1 MRGMKNRAT
10 IRRLASKGR
19 AVLSALK
26 RLSEKLWVRISAIAA
41 LALVAAGLS
50 TAVGP
55 FLPDELKGLVAPEA
69 VEDLLNVIAQS
80 MLAVT
85 IFSLSV
91 MVTVHRAVE
100 GNWTPRAH
108 RLLARDHVTL
118 TAISVFLGGWLYA
131 LAAQILLDATLVGG
145 VEHVFLFFMTVI
157 VVLLIVIVVMRWVS
171 HLAGLGSLTQTGARL
186 EEETRDAFARR
197 AAMPCLG
204 GHCLKADT
212 AIPDNARAVHA
223 GRTGWITA
231 VDAAALEAIGAE
243 AEGSGVPVFLLA
255 PIGAFVAKGE
265 VIARVSGPDERLEE
279 VCEAI
284 TVGELRTFADDPG
297 YALLAMSE
305 VAQRALSPGVND
317 PGTAIEML
325 GRMLRALEAWAP
337 EHEPGEPERP
347 HLWSPPLAAGP
358 LLQSAFLPIA
368 RDGAGQ
374 VEVALATI
382 AVLDR
387 LAAHPDRSM
396 ADAARSTSAATRAR
410 AERTLDDDV
419 DLERLAV
426 GPNGPGTAPIEAGP
440 ARPMVRQAV

>member
-1 MRGMKNRAT
+1 MKNRPT
-10 IRRLASKGR
+10 IRRLATKGR
-19 AVLSALK
+19 AALSALK
-26 RLSEKLWVRISAIAA
+26 SLSEKLWVRISAIAA

-100 GNWTPRAH
+100 GQWTPRAH

-131 LAAQILLDATLVGG
+131 LAGQILLDATLVGG
-145 VEHVFLFFMTVI
+145 VEHVFLFFMTVL

-171 HLAGLGSLTQTGARL
+171 HLASLGSLTQTGARL
-186 EEETRDAFARR
+186 EEETRAAFARR
-197 AAMPCLG
+197 AAQPCLG
-204 GHCLKADT
+204 GHCLSADT
-212 AIPDNARAVHA
+212 PIPANARPVLAE
-223 GRTGWITA
+223 RTGWITA
-231 VDAAALEAIGAE
+231 VDAAALEAVGAE
-243 AEGSGVPVFLLA
+243 AEGNGVPVFLLV
-255 PIGAFVAKGE
+255 PIGAFVGKGD
-265 VIARVSGPDERLEE
+265 VIARVPGPDERLEE
-279 VCEAI
+279 VRDAI
-284 TVGELRTFADDPG
+284 TVGELRAFTDDPG
-297 YALLAMSE
+297 YALLSMSE

-374 VEVALATI
+374 VEVALAAI

-387 LAAHPDRSM
+387 LAGHPDESM
-396 ADAARSTSAATRAR
+396 AEAARSASAAARAR
-410 AERTLDDDV
+410 AERTLEDPV
-419 DLERLAV
+419 DLKRLAR
-426 GPNGPGTAPIEAGP
+426 GPEAPETMPADAGP
-440 ARPMVRQAV
+440 SRPMVKAV